1 MKEKLMNIVKLTIAG
16 LLAASVSTAALAQGA
31 GQGVGAEA
39 AAGAG
44 ANASAGAG
52 QGGNQGVGIGAG
64 GGVGVGAG
72 AGAGAGAAHGADVSA
87 AARAGAPARAD
98 APNYGTV
105 ISSLR
110 SSRVASADVEAVD
123 DSTTIRIYTLADL
136 RGNAAENAQALDN
149 ALADQQG
156 TVSDLR
162 TEIEANT
169 TLAAALEAEGYTA
182 DDVVAVTTHT
192 DGGIILIVDM

>member
-16 LLAASVSTAALAQGA
+16 LLAASVSTVAVAQGA
-31 GQGVGAEA
+31 GQGVGAGA

-44 ANASAGAG
+44 ANASEGAG
-52 QGGNQGVGIGAG
+52 QGGNQGVGVGAG
-64 GGVGVGAG
+64 GGVGV
-72 AGAGAGAAHGADVSA
+72 GAGAGAAHGADVSA

-98 APNYGTV
+98 APNYGTL

-110 SSRVASADVEAVD
+110 SSRIASTDLEAVD

-156 TVSDLR
+156 SVSDLR

>member
-1 MKEKLMNIVKLTIAG
+1 MKEKLMNIVKLTMAG
-16 LLAASVSTAALAQGA
+16 LLAASVSTVAVAQGA
-31 GQGVGAEA
+31 GQGVGAGA

-52 QGGNQGVGIGAG
+52 QGGNQGVGVGAG
-64 GGVGVGAG
+64 GGVGVG

-110 SSRVASADVEAVD
+110 SSRVASADLEAVD

-149 ALADQQG
+149 ALADRQG
-156 TVSDLR
+156 AVSDLR

>member
-16 LLAASVSTAALAQGA
+16 LLAASVSTVAVAQGA
-31 GQGVGAEA
+31 GQGVGAGA

-44 ANASAGAG
+44 ANASEGAG
-52 QGGNQGVGIGAG
+52 QGGNQGVGVGAG
-64 GGVGVGAG
+64 GGVGV
-72 AGAGAGAAHGADVSA
+72 GAGAGAAHGADVSA

-98 APNYGTV
+98 APNYGTL

-110 SSRVASADVEAVD
+110 SSRIASTDLEAVD

-149 ALADQQG
+149 ALANQQG
-156 TVSDLR
+156 SASDLR

>member
-16 LLAASVSTAALAQGA
+16 LLAASVSTVAVAQGA
-31 GQGVGAEA
+31 GQGAGAGA

-52 QGGNQGVGIGAG
+52 QGGNQGVG
-64 GGVGVGAG
+64 VGAG
-72 AGAGAGAAHGADVSA
+72 AGTGAGAAHGADVSA

-110 SSRVASADVEAVD
+110 SSRVASADLEAVD
-123 DSTTIRIYTLADL
+123 ESTTIRIYTLADL

-149 ALADQQG
+149 ALADRQG
-156 TVSDLR
+156 AVSDLR

-182 DDVVAVTTHT
+182 DDVVAVTTGT